1 MQHPRTAVN
10 SLSWGIRLL
19 GGRASNIVWEFWIPK
34 MQMSSFKPSNI
45 SWIYD
50 HLSLYVYIYIHVITY
65 CIISCTE
72 TSLQLKLILLFLVS
86 ATITWW
92 ELVWICSK
100 MPPMVSYIQR
110 SITLFRPFQSR
121 TLSPLPPT
129 THKDVAYWL
138 APHLLK
144 VNLDC

>member
-50 HLSLYVYIYIHVITY
+50 HLSLYVYIYIYTCYYLLYYLMHWDIFATQTHFAVLGLCNNNLVGTCMNLFQNASYGILYSTFNHTFSTIPKQDPFAVASNHSQG
-65 CIISCTE
+65 CRVLACSSPTE
-72 TSLQLKLILLFLVS
+72 G
-86 ATITWW
+86 
-92 ELVWICSK
+92 
-100 MPPMVSYIQR
+100 
-110 SITLFRPFQSR
+110 
-121 TLSPLPPT
+121 
-129 THKDVAYWL
+129 
-138 APHLLK
+138 
-144 VNLDC
+144 